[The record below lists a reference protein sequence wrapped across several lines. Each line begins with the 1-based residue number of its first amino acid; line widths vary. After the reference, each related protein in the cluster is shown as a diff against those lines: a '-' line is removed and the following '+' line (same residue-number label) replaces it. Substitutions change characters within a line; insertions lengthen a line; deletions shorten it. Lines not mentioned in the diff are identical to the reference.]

1 MMFCRGFDFSRP
13 PHKSL
18 GLHYNT
24 LNTRREKKREER
36 EREKARE
43 DERDEKSDDVFF

>member
-1 MMFCRGFDFSRP
+1 MMFCRGFDFSTTTREFRVI
-13 PHKSL
+13 L
-18 GLHYNT
+18 DT
-24 LNTRREKKREER
+24 LNSYQEKEREER